1 MISSR
6 GVLAAGWLYCS
17 RGLYW
22 HILTP
27 QVVCPN
33 FESSKVSARIL
44 LATNELDLAKELG
57 HVLDLDG
64 RSLDIAKDGEGAMA
78 LALSSAYDLLI
89 LEMKLPVTSGLNVCR
104 DLRQQGFDIPIIL
117 LATERGPRDRVLAL
131 KLGADDCLTKP
142 FDLSELTARVE
153 AILRR
158 YRVPLQRYRFGEV
171 KVDFGSA
178 TILRAG
184 APVTL
189 PAKQLEL
196 LRILI
201 DHRGRALTR
210 EDLLERVWK
219 YCPGVSSRTVDVHI
233 AALRQKLEITPSL
246 HDTS

>member
-1 MISSR
+1 M
-6 GVLAAGWLYCS
+6 
-17 RGLYW
+17 
-22 HILTP
+22 
-27 QVVCPN
+27 CPDS
-33 FESSKVSARIL
+33 ERPKVSARIL
-44 LATNELDLAKELG
+44 LATNELDFAKELG
-57 HVLDLDG
+57 DLLDLDG
-64 RSLDIAKDGEGAMA
+64 YSLDIAKDGEGAMA

-89 LEMKLPVTSGLNVCR
+89 LEMKLPVKTGLNVCR

-117 LATERGPRDRVLAL
+117 LATERGPRDRSLAL

-158 YRVPLQRYRFGEV
+158 YRVPLLRYRFGEV
-171 KVDFGSA
+171 EVDFGSA
-178 TILRAG
+178 NVLRTG
-184 APVTL
+184 VPVTL
-189 PAKQLEL
+189 PAKQFEL

-233 AALRQKLEITPSL
+233 ASLRQKLEITPESPRYIL
-246 HDTS
+246 TIRGLGYKFSP